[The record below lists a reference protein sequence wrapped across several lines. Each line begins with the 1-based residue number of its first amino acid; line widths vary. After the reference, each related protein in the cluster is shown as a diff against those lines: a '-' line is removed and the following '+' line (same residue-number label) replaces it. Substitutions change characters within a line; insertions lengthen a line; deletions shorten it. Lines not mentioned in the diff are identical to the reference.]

1 MNLINQYVYFKSNI
15 MKTKLS
21 KFLSVSAPDFI
32 KGLVVYVLTA
42 LTGVVAWGLTQLTS
56 VGVFNFDII
65 WQSAILAAIGYIL
78 KQFLT
83 NSKGE
88 LLKSETPKA
97 DPPDPPG
104 PGSN

>member
-1 MNLINQYVYFKSNI
+1 MQA
-15 MKTKLS
+15 KLS
-21 KFLSVSAPDFI
+21 KFLTVSAPDFI
-32 KGLVVYVLTA
+32 KGLAVYVLTA

-78 KQFLT
+78 KQLLT
-83 NSKGE
+83 NSNGE
-88 LLKSETPKA
+88 LLKAEVPKA

-104 PGSN
+104 PGK